1 MSHAAPRPSGLGRRA
16 SGLAVTLITA
26 ATGSVLIAPAQASAA
41 TGPAS
46 QPLVVLLGDH
56 PARSRPD
63 GYAHR
68 IESVPARRPLT
79 GVRTVLPVLGR
90 ATGSGGSSWVQVRLP
105 GRPNGHKGW
114 ISTRQTRRS
123 FTEWRISVK
132 LSTRRILVYRYGRV
146 ARRFRAV
153 VGKPSTPTPRGRF
166 FIEEAVALSPFAAG
180 GPFALATSAR
190 STVLQEFEGGPGQ
203 IAIHGTDNLSGSP
216 GTAVS
221 HGCIRVNTSA
231 ITWLA
236 RRIGGGAPVTITR

>member
-1 MSHAAPRPSGLGRRA
+1 MSHAATRPSGLGRGA
-16 SGLAVTLITA
+16 AALAVTLITA
-26 ATGSVLIAPAQASAA
+26 VTSAVAIAPAHASAA

-46 QPLVVLLGDH
+46 QALVVLSEDH
-56 PARSRPD
+56 AARSRPD
-63 GYAHR
+63 ADAR
-68 IESVPARRPLT
+68 WIESVPARRPLT

-90 ATGSGGSSWVQVRLP
+90 SPGRGGSSWVQVRLP

-114 ISTRQTRRS
+114 ISTRQTRLT

-132 LSTRRILVYRYGRV
+132 LTTRRVIVYRHGRV

-166 FIEEAVALSPFAAG
+166 FIEEAVALYPLAAG
-180 GPFALATSAR
+180 GPFALAASAR
-190 STVLQEFEGGPGQ
+190 SNVLQEFEGGPGQ
-203 IAIHGTDNLSGSP
+203 IAIHGTNGLSGSP

-236 RRIGGGAPVTITR
+236 RRIGGGVPLTITR